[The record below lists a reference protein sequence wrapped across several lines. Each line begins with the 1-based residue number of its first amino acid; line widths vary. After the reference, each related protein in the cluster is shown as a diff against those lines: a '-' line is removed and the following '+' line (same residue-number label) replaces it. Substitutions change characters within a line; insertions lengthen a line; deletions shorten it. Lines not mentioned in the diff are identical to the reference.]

1 MQSQLDK
8 WIRNPLTAGQMGGVW
23 KRNESSNKHHHR
35 TSQNTQKKFEQGSTT
50 QIPDRSWSKFTTN
63 ENRNLKIKQ
72 KMYAK
77 HVSLSSRNFNHFNK
91 ITIKMFLCKTYSL
104 TFHF

>member
-8 WIRNPLTAGQMGGVW
+8 WIRNSLTAVRWVGFG
-23 KRNESSNKHHHR
+23 NEMR
-35 TSQNTQKKFEQGSTT
+35 AATSIITALLKTQKKFEQGSTT
-50 QIPDRSWSKFTTN
+50 KIPDRSWSKFTTN

-72 KMYAK
+72 NMYAK
-77 HVSLSSRNFNHFNK
+77 HVSLSGRNFNHFNK